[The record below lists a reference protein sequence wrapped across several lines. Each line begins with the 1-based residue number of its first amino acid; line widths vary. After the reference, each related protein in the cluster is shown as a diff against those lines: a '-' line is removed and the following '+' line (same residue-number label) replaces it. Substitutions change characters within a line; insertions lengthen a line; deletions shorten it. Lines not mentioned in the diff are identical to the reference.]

1 MADPIPFQDLPV
13 EKLMTGKPTTL
24 DPDSTLAEAAAT
36 LLQGG
41 FRHLPVVDESRRP
54 VGIISERDLR
64 ARLGTDLYGF
74 TQATVEALSEPV
86 SGVMTPDPITVPLG
100 TRTAAVLDTFADE
113 RVGALVVVDASE
125 RICGVLSYVDL
136 LLWLRD
142 HPSGSEE
149 LPPRSEAGRPAAAAP
164 PRKARPRKARP
175 RAAARSKAKA
185 GPKAA
190 KARKAAAPR
199 RAKGG
204 RRR

>member
-1 MADPIPFQDLPV
+1 MADPVPFQDLPV
-13 EKLMTGKPTTL
+13 DKLMTAKPQTL
-24 DPDSTLAEAAAT
+24 DPDSTLADAAT
-36 LLQGG
+36 ALLEGG
-41 FRHLPVVDESRRP
+41 FRHLPVVDDARRP

-113 RVGALVVVDASE
+113 RVGALLVVDASD

-149 LPPRSEAGRPAAAAP
+149 LPPRSEAGRPAPEAP
-164 PRKARPRKARP
+164 ARGARRRATPRPRRRKAGAKRPSRRP
-175 RAAARSKAKA
+175 K
-185 GPKAA
+185 
-190 KARKAAAPR
+190 
-199 RAKGG
+199 